1 MANNL
6 SESQCIQY
14 ADDST
19 IYKSCKA
26 NEVTKCSSELE
37 NELKL
42 LEQWSKN
49 TNLVFNCKKTK
60 SMLFS
65 TRKMSQHHQLY
76 NNDILKINCNNQ
88 TIERLQKY
96 KLLGVVI
103 DEHFELY
110 MHVRNFLNNDYSTL
124 KILKKLEL
132 YTSYQTRKHLVESLI
147 LSKIDYCNVFF
158 KGLPKYQMQRVNKLM
173 QACAGFGKYKY
184 GELNDIPHLNWLL
197 LEERIDIAL
206 MKLVFNGL
214 NNKNMPENLQ
224 PKLSKEKRSLRK
236 NSVTLV
242 HQNENNNPAYLEGAT
257 KVFNDLPNEIR
268 EDICAMLLPVFKNK
282 LNSYLFDKTIAK
294 ILSRS

>member
-1 MANNL
+1 MTNIL

-19 IYKSCKA
+19 IYGSCKA
-26 NEVTKCSSELE
+26 KEVTKCSSELE

-88 TIERLQKY
+88 TIERVQQY

-110 MHVRNFLNNDYSTL
+110 THVRNILKNGYSTL
-124 KILKKLEL
+124 KIFKKLKR

-147 LSKIDYCNVFF
+147 LSKIDYCNVSF
-158 KGLPKYQMQRVNKLM
+158 KGLPKYQIQRVNKLI
-173 QACAGFGKYKY
+173 QAWAGFVKCKY
-184 GELNDIPHLNWLL
+184 GEIKDIADLNWLSI
-197 LEERIDIAL
+197 EE
-206 MKLVFNGL
+206 
-214 NNKNMPENLQ
+214 
-224 PKLSKEKRSLRK
+224 
-236 NSVTLV
+236 
-242 HQNENNNPAYLEGAT
+242 
-257 KVFNDLPNEIR
+257 
-268 EDICAMLLPVFKNK
+268 
-282 LNSYLFDKTIAK
+282 
-294 ILSRS
+294 

>member
-1 MANNL
+1 MTNNL

-88 TIERLQKY
+88 TIERVQQY

-110 MHVRNFLNNDYSTL
+110 THVRNIFKNGYSAL
-124 KILKKLEL
+124 KILKKIKR

-147 LSKIDYCNVFF
+147 LSNIDYCNVLFE
-158 KGLPKYQMQRVNKLM
+158 GLPKFQVQIIKKLV
-173 QACAGFGKYKY
+173 QTCAGFVKYKH
-184 GELNDIPHLNWLL
+184 GELKDTADLN
-197 LEERIDIAL
+197 
-206 MKLVFNGL
+206 
-214 NNKNMPENLQ
+214 
-224 PKLSKEKRSLRK
+224 
-236 NSVTLV
+236 
-242 HQNENNNPAYLEGAT
+242 
-257 KVFNDLPNEIR
+257 
-268 EDICAMLLPVFKNK
+268 
-282 LNSYLFDKTIAK
+282 
-294 ILSRS
+294 

>member
-88 TIERLQKY
+88 TIERVQQY

-110 MHVRNFLNNDYSTL
+110 THVRNIFKNGYSAL
-124 KILKKLEL
+124 KILKKIKR

-147 LSKIDYCNVFF
+147 FSKIDYCNVLF
-158 KGLPKYQMQRVNKLM
+158 KGLPKYQIQRVNKL
-173 QACAGFGKYKY
+173 KHV
-184 GELNDIPHLNWLL
+184 L
-197 LEERIDIAL
+197 
-206 MKLVFNGL
+206 GL
-214 NNKNMPENLQ
+214 
-224 PKLSKEKRSLRK
+224 
-236 NSVTLV
+236 
-242 HQNENNNPAYLEGAT
+242 
-257 KVFNDLPNEIR
+257 
-268 EDICAMLLPVFKNK
+268 
-282 LNSYLFDKTIAK
+282 
-294 ILSRS
+294 